1 MKFKNYNSVE
11 SLSSYDLGEVCAF
24 YLHNADMKN
33 LTKASVANIQQY
45 ASVLAEAVENNPFVS
60 GNGKWGAYTHL
71 IGVIVKKNKAS
82 STDNIDR
89 ITRMFKT
96 EEDKYVL
103 RQYAVGYKDI
113 FTNNKELV
121 PPAALLYKN
130 TNK

>member
-1 MKFKNYNSVE
+1 MKLKNYNSVE

-33 LTKASVANIQQY
+33 LTKASEATIQQY

-60 GNGKWGAYTHL
+60 GNGKWGAYTRL
-71 IGVIVKKNKAS
+71 IGVVVKKTKAT
-82 STDNIDR
+82 STDNVDR
-89 ITRMFKT
+89 ITMMFKT

-121 PPAALLYKN
+121 PPAAMLYKN